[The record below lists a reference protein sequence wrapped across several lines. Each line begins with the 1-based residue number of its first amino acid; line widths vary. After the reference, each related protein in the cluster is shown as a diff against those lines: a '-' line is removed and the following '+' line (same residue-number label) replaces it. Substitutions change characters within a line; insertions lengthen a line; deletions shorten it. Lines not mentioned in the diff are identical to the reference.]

1 MQEQRMEKE
10 FYILSR
16 MKQKSLLA
24 SFLKFRKSKKKKKKS
39 KKGTNN
45 DQLLEK

>member
-24 SFLKFRKSKKKKKKS
+24 SFLKFRKSKKKKKS